1 MCLTSCFSCNL
12 DLVLVE
18 HPSSPPVISR
28 VRVTRSLVLCVMFWR
43 SLFVFLSFFFWPF
56 CCLSFFDLRILMTSW
71 SVQPLLPTVKLDQHV
86 IAFKRSITIF
96 RCQIKSVNIQLF
108 CVCFFSFLLFLKLL
122 FEHRFHKY
130 AVHFKKSRAHQNIH
144 SKNENRIDMNTIN
157 YTWVCDCEK
166 H

>member
-71 SVQPLLPTVKLDQHV
+71 SLQPLLPTVKLDQHV

-108 CVCFFSFLLFLKLL
+108 CVCFFSFLLFFNYYLSIGFIRKEYILKSHAHTKI
-122 FEHRFHKY
+122 FI
-130 AVHFKKSRAHQNIH
+130 KKMKI
-144 SKNENRIDMNTIN
+144 E
-157 YTWVCDCEK
+157 
-166 H
+166 